1 MLPSATTKSSIKR
14 AQFLPFHKAA
24 IGEQEIEA
32 VVSTLRSGWL
42 TSGPNAKAFEEE
54 FASAVGA
61 RFAVSV
67 NSCTAALHLAAEALG
82 IKEGDEVIVP
92 SMTFTATAEIVS
104 YLKARPVI
112 VDVDR
117 STQLIDMKDLDRK
130 LSSKTRAVMPVHVAG
145 LPCDLDGLR
154 SVVSQKKSTASFIE
168 DAAHAFPA
176 KYKDRFIGS
185 ISEATCFS
193 FYATKTIT
201 TGEGGMLTTND
212 EKLAHRARIMRTHGI
227 DRDAYSRS
235 ASQDPWY
242 YEVVDAGF
250 KYNLTDFA
258 AAIGRVQLKKAEEM
272 RARREAIAG
281 RYQAAFKDSKF
292 FMRPVEAAPASLH
305 SWHLYTL
312 QLNLESLTVD
322 RAQFSRALREM
333 NIGTSVHWIP
343 LHRHPFYRK
352 RLGCR
357 DEDFPN
363 ASWLADRILSL
374 PIFPDMAQQDVDDVI
389 ESVMHV
395 TKNYER

>member
-1 MLPSATTKSSIKR
+1 MLQSASDKVSHKR
-14 AQFLPFHKAA
+14 SEFLPFHKASV
-24 IGEQEIEA
+24 GQQEIDA

-82 IKEGDEVIVP
+82 VKEGDEVIVP

-117 STQLIDMKDLDRK
+117 TTQLMDAEDLERK
-130 LSSKTRAVMPVHVAG
+130 LSPKTRAVMPVHVAG
-145 LPCDLDGLR
+145 LPCDLDRLK
-154 SVVSQKKSTASFIE
+154 SVVSAKVSVPFIE

-176 KYKDRFIGS
+176 QYKGRFVGS

-212 EKLAHRARIMRTHGI
+212 EKLAHRARVMRTHGI

-235 ASQDPWY
+235 SSKDPWY

-258 AAIGRVQLKKAEEM
+258 AAIGRVQLQKAEAM
-272 RARREAIAG
+272 RSRREEIA
-281 RYQAAFKDSKF
+281 RTYQSAFKGSKF
-292 FMRPVEAAPASLH
+292 FTLPMGAEAGSLH

-312 QLNLESLTVD
+312 QLNLDSLTVD
-322 RAQFSRALREM
+322 RAQFARSLREL

-343 LHRHPFYRK
+343 LHRHPFYRQK
-352 RLGCR
+352 WGCR

-374 PIFPDMAQQDVDDVI
+374 PIFPDMSQQDVSDVI
-389 ESVMHV
+389 EAVGQL